1 MRDYFV
7 HVLDSPTE
15 ISTLALACGKYTSS
29 RRLTLANHQFA
40 GKQRVRRD
48 SGRFETTAVT
58 SIIRIWGYISS
69 LPFRTMSFSL
79 NLYLRTEVPSFV
91 ANSTSLSSIMK
102 GIERGNANTTS
113 IVFPGLATSIWV
125 AFSAP

>member
-48 SGRFETTAVT
+48 SGRFETTAV
-58 SIIRIWGYISS
+58 
-69 LPFRTMSFSL
+69 
-79 NLYLRTEVPSFV
+79 
-91 ANSTSLSSIMK
+91 
-102 GIERGNANTTS
+102 
-113 IVFPGLATSIWV
+113 
-125 AFSAP
+125 